1 MVSAASVTESPAANP
16 PEFTTPENQGPV
28 TTAQFDPEKNGYGR
42 ATVPSQGIGGPT
54 GITEKPANFGPPP
67 AFAPAAP
74 PAAVTPSET
83 PISAVVGMRSPAEQ
97 ERLKAKAESDRKI
110 AEARQMALDKAEID
124 RTAGAQA
131 KFEEGVGGKR
141 AELAMTTETE
151 IAQNAKRAGTLFS
164 AADTVINAVKRSPNY
179 VGVFAKPG
187 LLNAAGATLSEAA
200 KPGGRFT
207 IVDVEQRVLQ
217 AMPGTTPQNLRDREL
232 ASSALAEIELG
243 YTQTY
248 LAKQG
253 AVTEGER
260 KIVRAIPGGL
270 SSSPQFLEIKS
281 KLIRERA
288 QYDMDVNTAFE
299 EYMRAKPNGN
309 ALDFTRNSPLYKE
322 IRRNFEIKTAKLA
335 GTLPAL
341 PSKER
346 PAVQTNESSNPA
358 ASYAEGLL
366 RRRSQ

>member
-1 MVSAASVTESPAANP
+1 MGEIESSLIVKNDRPPVLSQQQMGMPAAQFATGAVVPAQISSKPIVSAAPAP
-16 PEFTTPENQGPV
+16 L
-28 TTAQFDPEKNGYGR
+28 
-42 ATVPSQGIGGPT
+42 
-54 GITEKPANFGPPP
+54 
-67 AFAPAAP
+67 
-74 PAAVTPSET
+74 AAVTPSET

-97 ERLKAKAESDRKI
+97 ERLKAEEDSKRKVEEARKI
-110 AEARQMALDKAEID
+110 ALNKAEID
-124 RTAGAQA
+124 KTAGAQA

-141 AELAMTTETE
+141 AELAISTETE

-179 VGVFAKPG
+179 FGVFAKPG
-187 LLNAAGATLSEAA
+187 LLNAAGATLAEAA

-232 ASSALAEIELG
+232 ASSGLAEIELG

-322 IRRNFEIKTAKLA
+322 IHKNFEIKTAEIAK
-335 GTLPAL
+335 TLPAL

-346 PAVQTNESSNPA
+346 PAAPANQPSNPA